1 LINAKD
7 ISSQRFE
14 KAAFGYKQEDV
25 DEYLNEIASEY
36 SKLQK
41 ENEEINKKL
50 QILADKVREYRQD
63 EEAVKDALLMAQ
75 KEGHRAITDAKIKAD
90 EILNRAKIEAEKIIN
105 DSTIDSKNA
114 REEIIMQLKA
124 EQKNLLKV
132 QKYASDFK
140 KDLFDMY
147 KEHLEIIS
155 SMPELEDDEDYEDD
169 YEEENSTPEIV
180 KPQVVEQKPAERIV
194 EKREETSKI
203 EIKPDP
209 FRTQSIPAIKP
220 NIGELKFGQQNKN

>member
-1 LINAKD
+1 MINAKD

-90 EILNRAKIEAEKIIN
+90 EIVNRAKIEAEKIIN
-105 DSTIDSKNA
+105 D
-114 REEIIMQLKA
+114 
-124 EQKNLLKV
+124 
-132 QKYASDFK
+132 
-140 KDLFDMY
+140 
-147 KEHLEIIS
+147 
-155 SMPELEDDEDYEDD
+155 
-169 YEEENSTPEIV
+169 
-180 KPQVVEQKPAERIV
+180 
-194 EKREETSKI
+194 
-203 EIKPDP
+203 
-209 FRTQSIPAIKP
+209 
-220 NIGELKFGQQNKN
+220 

>member
-1 LINAKD
+1 MINAKD

-180 KPQVVEQKPAERIV
+180 KPQVVEQKPAE
-194 EKREETSKI
+194 KREETSKI

>member
-1 LINAKD
+1 MINAKD

-75 KEGHRAITDAKIKAD
+75 KEGHRAITDAKSKAE
-90 EILNRAKIEAEKIIN
+90 EIVNRAKIEAEKIIN
-105 DSTIDSKNA
+105 DLTIDFKNA

-147 KEHLEIIS
+147 KDHLEIIS
-155 SMPELEDDEDYEDD
+155 SMPELEDDEDDEDD
-169 YEEENSTPEIV
+169 YEDDNSAPEIV
-180 KPQVVEQKPAERIV
+180 KPQVVEQKPTEKIV
-194 EKREETSKI
+194 EKKEETSKI